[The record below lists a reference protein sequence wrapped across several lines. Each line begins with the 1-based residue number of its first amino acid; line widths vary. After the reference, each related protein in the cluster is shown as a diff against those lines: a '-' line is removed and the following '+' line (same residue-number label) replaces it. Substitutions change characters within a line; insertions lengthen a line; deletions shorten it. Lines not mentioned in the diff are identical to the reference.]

1 MRKQLVII
9 LATLAVLALAV
20 GCAKP
25 QVEAPATKSAPAA
38 TLTTAT
44 TPPQSPTAFKASGT
58 VERTAQVDNAPPTY
72 NGSEFTY
79 NKSITWEV
87 SGDVDGV
94 WLYKGTT
101 AMLAISGHLTMD
113 YDSTFTGAVKGK
125 HGTFTAKVTGGSA
138 DNNAPTILTANIVS
152 GTGELANL
160 SGTITLNASQD
171 GNRMT
176 GTYIGVLDLGE

>member
-20 GCAKP
+20 GCSKP
-25 QVEAPATKSAPAA
+25 EAEVP
-38 TLTTAT
+38 T
-44 TPPQSPTAFKASGT
+44 TPPQSATAFNVSGT

-72 NGSEFTY
+72 NGSEYTY

-87 SGDVDGV
+87 SGAVDGV
-94 WLYKGTT
+94 WLYEGTT
-101 AMLAISGHLTMD
+101 VMLAISGHLTMD

-125 HGTFTAKVTGGSA
+125 QGTFTAKVTGGSA

-152 GTGELANL
+152 GTGELADL
-160 SGTITLNASQD
+160 RGTITLNANQD
-171 GNRMT
+171 GDRMT
-176 GTYIGVLDLGE
+176 GTYTGILDLGE